1 MLLCTK
7 LKLAVP
13 VLGVDSSPPLLSGVL
28 VALFRAI
35 EHFYVACP
43 N

>member
-13 VLGVDSSPPLLSGVL
+13 LLGVDSSPPLLSGVL

-35 EHFYVACP
+35 DLFYDACA

>member
-13 VLGVDSSPPLLSGVL
+13 LMGVDSSPPLLSAVF

-35 EHFYVACP
+35 EYFYVACT